1 MLMRGA
7 FPNLRLMKAPLITF
21 AAGVAGAAVLLV
33 VDPNKPGNLLPKC
46 PFNWLTGLNCPGCGA
61 TRMVHALLHGD
72 VVAAW
77 HYNAVLLVLGVP
89 LAVWL
94 FARWTKDRWTG
105 ERRSVP
111 KSVGVA
117 VLVVAAVWGVGRNLA
132 GI

>member
-1 MLMRGA
+1 
-7 FPNLRLMKAPLITF
+7 MKAPLITF

>member
-1 MLMRGA
+1 MRTVKGV
-7 FPNLRLMKAPLITF
+7 FSRMKAPFGVL
-21 AAGVAGAAVLLV
+21 ALGGAGVVLLQF

-46 PFNWLTGLNCPGCGA
+46 PFNWLTGLDCPACGA

-72 VVAAW
+72 VVSAF
-77 HYNAVLLVLGVP
+77 HFNAVLLALGVP

>member
-1 MLMRGA
+1 MRGT
-7 FPNLRLMKAPLITF
+7 FLYLRSMKAPLMVLA
-21 AAGVAGAAVLLV
+21 AAGVGAAVLVV

-46 PFNWLTGLNCPGCGA
+46 PFKWLTGLNCPGCGA

-77 HYNAVLLVLGVP
+77 QYNAVLLALGVP

-111 KSVGVA
+111 KPVGVA
-117 VLVVAAVWGVGRNLA
+117 ALVVAVVWGVGRNLA

>member
-1 MLMRGA
+1 MQTSTGA
-7 FPNLRLMKAPLITF
+7 FARLKAPV
-21 AAGVAGAAVLLV
+21 GVLAAGAAGAVLLLF
-33 VDPNKPGNLLPKC
+33 VDPNQPGNLLPKC
-46 PFNWLTGLNCPGCGA
+46 PFHWLTGLNCPGCGV
-61 TRMVHALLHGD
+61 TRMLHALLHGD
-72 VVAAW
+72 VVGAFHFNAALF
-77 HYNAVLLVLGVP
+77 LLGLP

-94 FARWTKDRWTG
+94 FARWTRDKWTG

>member
-1 MLMRGA
+1 MKTLRGA
-7 FPNLRLMKAPLITF
+7 ATRLLAPLSVL
-21 AAGVAGAAVLLV
+21 ALGGAGAVLLLF
-33 VDPNKPGNLLPKC
+33 VDPNQPGNLLPKC

-72 VVAAW
+72 VVSAF
-77 HYNAVLLVLGVP
+77 HYNAVLLALGVP

-94 FARWTKDRWTG
+94 FTRWTRDKWTG

-117 VLVVAAVWGVGRNLA
+117 VLVVAAVWGVARNLA

>member
-1 MLMRGA
+1 M
-7 FPNLRLMKAPLITF
+7 
-21 AAGVAGAAVLLV
+21 LLV

-117 VLVVAAVWGVGRNLA
+117 VLVVAAVWGVARNLA

>member
-1 MLMRGA
+1 MR
-7 FPNLRLMKAPLITF
+7 RRITE
-21 AAGVAGAAVLLV
+21 AIVGVTALVLV
-33 VDPNKPGNLLPKC
+33 
-46 PFNWLTGLNCPGCGA
+46 
-61 TRMVHALLHGD
+61 
-72 VVAAW
+72 
-77 HYNAVLLVLGVP
+77 VLGVP

-94 FARWTKDRWTG
+94 FSRWTKDRWTG